1 MKKKVLYGVLV
12 VGTLAILSVLLLIFN
27 KNVNEDGLK
36 FKQEYESLNGKVNEY
51 NSKKYME
58 LSIPKD
64 NPIKLAD
71 ASDIV
76 KLMEEEST
84 FVVYFGFKECPSCR
98 SVVEPLMEAAK
109 ESEIDVIYYVDV
121 KDIRD
126 TYILDENNNPKETK
140 KGSEDY
146 YKLLTYFNDVLY
158 NYSLYTKDGKE
169 VKTEMKRIYSPNII
183 SVLDGMPKTLTIAEP
198 KGYNDHYKNMTKK
211 QFKECKNDILKVLE
225 EVVTYSSTCG
235 MEKPC

>member
-1 MKKKVLYGVLV
+1 MKKKVLYGILV
-12 VGTLAILSVLLLIFN
+12 VSTLAVLAVLLLVFKKDI
-27 KNVNEDGLK
+27 NEDGLK
-36 FKQEYESLNGKVNEY
+36 FKKEYESLNGEVNNY

-58 LSIPKD
+58 LTIPRD
-64 NPIKLAD
+64 NPIKYVK

-121 KDIRD
+121 KDIRNV
-126 TYILDENNNPKETK
+126 YELDENNNPKETK

-183 SVLDGMPKTLTIAEP
+183 SVLDGVPTTLTIAEP
-198 KGYNDHYKNMTKK
+198 KGYKDHYKNMTDK

-225 EVVTYSSTCG
+225 EVVTYTNTCG
-235 MEKPC
+235 MQKPC

>member
-1 MKKKVLYGVLV
+1 MKKKILYGVLV
-12 VGTLAILSVLLLIFN
+12 IGTLAVLATLLLIF
-27 KNVNEDGLK
+27 KKDINEDGLR
-36 FKQEYESLNGKVNEY
+36 FKEEYEALNGEVNEY

-64 NPIKLAD
+64 NPIKYVEAK
-71 ASDIV
+71 DIV

-98 SVVEPLMEAAK
+98 SVIEPLMDAAK
-109 ESEIDVIYYVDV
+109 ESEIDIIYYVDV

-126 TYILDENNNPKETK
+126 TFMLDSNNQPKETK
-140 KGSEDY
+140 RGSEDY

-169 VKTEMKRIYSPNII
+169 VKTEMKRI
-183 SVLDGMPKTLTIAEP
+183 
-198 KGYNDHYKNMTKK
+198 
-211 QFKECKNDILKVLE
+211 
-225 EVVTYSSTCG
+225 
-235 MEKPC
+235 

>member
-1 MKKKVLYGVLV
+1 MKKKVLYAVLV
-12 VGTLAILSVLLLIFN
+12 VSTLLVLAILLLVF
-27 KNVNEDGLK
+27 KKDVNEDGLK
-36 FKQEYESLNGKVNEY
+36 FKEEYESLNGEVNKN

-58 LSIPKD
+58 LTIPRD
-64 NPIKLAD
+64 NPIKYVE

-126 TYILDENNNPKETK
+126 TFMLDPNNQLKETK

-183 SVLDGMPKTLTIAEP
+183 SVLDGVPTTLTIAEP
-198 KGYNDHYKNMTKK
+198 KGYKDHYKEMTSK
-211 QFKECKNDILKVLE
+211 QYEECKNDILKVLE

-235 MEKPC
+235 IEKPC

>member
-1 MKKKVLYGVLV
+1 MKKKVLYAVLV
-12 VGTLAILSVLLLIFN
+12 VSTLLVLAVLLLVFKKDI
-27 KNVNEDGLK
+27 NEDGLK
-36 FKQEYESLNGKVNEY
+36 FKEEYENLNGVVNEY

-64 NPIKLAD
+64 NPIKYVK

-98 SVVEPLMEAAK
+98 SVVEPLM
-109 ESEIDVIYYVDV
+109 DVIYYVDV

-126 TYILDENNNPKETK
+126 TFMLDSNNQPKETK
-140 KGSEDY
+140 RGSEDY

-183 SVLDGMPKTLTIAEP
+183 SVLDGVPTTLTIAEP
-198 KGYNDHYKNMTKK
+198 KGYKDHYKKMTSK
-211 QFKECKNDILKVLE
+211 QFEECKNDILKVLE
-225 EVVTYSSTCG
+225 EVITYTTTCG